1 VLLSAAKRTGKPVRR
16 EARKRKEKQESNL
29 ISFLFLPFFVSFV
42 PAFVLFVPCFLLYYF
57 SCFSFSSWR
66 LRESC
71 PDLLLSPLPF
81 SADRHLCGKFS
92 CCFSASH

>member
-42 PAFVLFVPCFLLYYF
+42 LFVPCFLLYYF
-57 SCFSFSSWR
+57 SCFSFASWR